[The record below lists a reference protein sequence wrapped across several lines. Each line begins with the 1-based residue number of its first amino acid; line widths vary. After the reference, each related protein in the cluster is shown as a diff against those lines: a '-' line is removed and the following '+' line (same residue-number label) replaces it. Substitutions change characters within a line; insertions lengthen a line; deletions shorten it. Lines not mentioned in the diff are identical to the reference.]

1 MNGLENFPTVA
12 VVILNYN
19 GAHYL
24 QQFLPSV
31 LASTY
36 PNKRIIVA
44 DNAST
49 DHSISIVQANF
60 PQVEILMNQQND
72 GFAGGY
78 NWALRQIDA
87 AYYILLNSDVSVTP
101 QWIEPVIALMEA
113 DDTIAACQPKLLSY
127 YAPEQFEYAGACG
140 GWLDA
145 LGYPFARGRVFDNME
160 IDAGQYNTV
169 TPIFWASGA
178 ALFIKSKVFHAF
190 NGFTDSFFAH
200 QEEIELCWRIQLAGY
215 KIFACPES
223 VVYHVGAGT
232 LQKGGRKIYLNFR
245 NNLMMLVMHLP
256 PKEKY
261 WKLTLRFFLDAL
273 SAWKSL
279 LNGNTAFFTAVA
291 QAHWYVLRHLHNI
304 KAQNQLKKPLKSLQ
318 GVYSGSIVW
327 HYFFKH
333 KKTFAEIVE
342 KKRS

>member
-1 MNGLENFPTVA
+1 MENFPSVA
-12 VVILNYN
+12 IVILNYN

-24 QQFLPSV
+24 QQFLPAV

-49 DHSISIVQANF
+49 DQSITVLQNNF
-60 PQVEILMNQQND
+60 PQVEVLINQQND

-78 NWALRQIDA
+78 NWALQQIKST
-87 AYYILLNSDVSVTP
+87 YYILLNSDVAVTP
-101 QWIEPVIALMEA
+101 RWVEPIITLMES
-113 DDTIAACQPKLLSY
+113 DNTIAACQPKLLSY
-127 YAPEQFEYAGACG
+127 HTSNKFEYAGACG
-140 GWLDA
+140 GWMDA
-145 LGYPFARGRVFDNME
+145 LGYPFARGRVFDYME
-160 IDAGQYNTV
+160 TDSGQYNNTM
-169 TPIFWASGA
+169 PIFWASGA
-178 ALFIKSKVFHAF
+178 ALFIKSSVFHTL
-190 NGFTDSFFAH
+190 NGFTASFFAH
-200 QEEIELCWRIQLAGY
+200 QEEIELCWRIQLSGY
-215 KIFACPES
+215 KIYVCPQS

-256 PKEKY
+256 PNEKY
-261 WKLTLRFFLDAL
+261 WKLLLRFFLDAL

-279 LNGNTAFFTAVA
+279 LNGDIAFFIAVA
-291 QAHWYVLRHLHNI
+291 KAHGYILTHLNSVI
-304 KAQNQLKKPLKSLQ
+304 VEKQTKKPLKSLQ
-318 GVYSGSIVW
+318 GVYSGSIIW
-327 HYFFKH
+327 QYFLKR